1 MTLAKYEILGKVV
14 ETGNLTKAAEQLN
27 LTQSAVSRAI
37 LSLEQEMGI
46 QLLVRGRS
54 GVRLSHDGERLW
66 GYMKEMLHL
75 QKKMMQEADQ
85 IKGLISGTVTIGT
98 FTSISIHWLPDILHR
113 FQEKYPL
120 IEIRLLDG
128 HYHDIERWIADGT
141 ADFGF
146 VNMPSS
152 HGLETAML
160 IRDQMMCVL
169 PAGHEH
175 AMKSEISLQDI
186 ADEPFIMPAKGC
198 DTDVRAWFDGQRAV
212 PRTRFELEDD
222 HAIMAMVRSGLG
234 VSILPETILASA
246 PAGLAARPLAP
257 KASRSIAL
265 AAVSFKKCSPAAAK
279 AIACIMEMMGTHQ
292 RLSYKSKNPCAVMQA
307 KQVNE

>member
-14 ETGNLTKAAEQLN
+14 ETGNLTKAAEQLS

-37 LSLEQEMGI
+37 ISLEQELGI
-46 QLLVRGRS
+46 QILARGRS

-66 GYMKEMLHL
+66 GYMKEMLQLHENML
-75 QKKMMQEADQ
+75 QEADQ
-85 IKGLISGTVTIGT
+85 IKGLLRGTVTIGT

-113 FQEKYPL
+113 FQQKYPQ

-152 HGLETAML
+152 HGLETRTL
-160 IRDQMMCVL
+160 IRDLMMCVL
-169 PAGHEH
+169 PAGHKQG
-175 AMKSEISLQDI
+175 MKSAISLEDI

-198 DTDVRAWFDGQRAV
+198 DTDVRAWFDGQRAA
-212 PRTRFELEDD
+212 PRVRFELEDD

-246 PAGLAARPLAP
+246 PAGLVVRPLSP
-257 KASRSIAL
+257 EASRSIAL
-265 AAVSFKKCSPAAAK
+265 AAVSFKKCSPAASR
-279 AIACIMEMMGTHQ
+279 AISCIVEMMGAQ
-292 RLSYKSKNPCAVMQA
+292 KSDA
-307 KQVNE
+307 